1 MDRTRHTVR
10 WAGQPVHL
18 TAKEF
23 ALLVALL
30 TARGRVLSRQS
41 LLEGVWGYSYTEGT
55 RTVDVHVRRL
65 REKLPALAPCIL
77 TVKSLG
83 YRLVGETEGDSP

>member
-1 MDRTRHTVR
+1 VR
-10 WAGQPVHL
+10 L

-30 TARGRVLSRQS
+30 EARGRVLSRQA
-41 LLEGVWGYSYTEGT
+41 LLEEVWGYSYAERT

-65 REKLPALAPCIL
+65 REKLPELASAIV
-77 TVKSLG
+77 TVKSHG
-83 YRLVGETEGDSP
+83 YRLTREEP